1 MIAMNR
7 MIRRVGIAVVVLLL
21 ALVCQLTYLQVVD
34 AKKLDRDPRNV
45 RRLVRDYSH
54 PRGEITTADGM
65 VAAKSVPSNDLFK
78 LQRQYPFG
86 PLLSQIVGFQSYV
99 VGNTGVES
107 TYNDALVGRDAQ
119 VARLNFRDILSNKD
133 QFGSVVLTARADV
146 QEVAR
151 QALGNQHGSVVALD
165 PRTGAILAMYSN
177 PSYDPNGLAAHNG
190 TFVNAYYTGL
200 NNDPAHPNLPRA
212 YREIFAPG
220 STFKVVT
227 AAVGLGSGK
236 YTPDTPFPMVSS
248 IQLPNSNQPLANFGK
263 ETCGGTLTESF
274 TISCNTTFAAVG
286 IGLGD
291 LFPPGMHA
299 FGIGERPP
307 LDIAPGA
314 VASSDMDG
322 KPFATNKPFYGLA
335 GIGQGFIAVTPLQM
349 ALVAAAVANNGVI
362 MEPHVMSEIRDAQG
376 GLVRRFEPKQWK
388 QAMTPQ
394 VAATLTTLMNGVVT
408 NGTGTPA
415 QIPGVPVAG
424 KTGTA
429 QVGNQQAPNAWFIAF
444 APSDAPRF
452 AVAVIVEHGGNQGN
466 DATGGRVSAPI
477 ARQVLEKLLQ
487 TR

>member
-1 MIAMNR
+1 MNTMDR
-7 MIRRVGIAVVVLLL
+7 MIRRFGITVVVLLL
-21 ALVCQLTYLQVVD
+21 ALVGQLTYLQVVD
-34 AKKLDRDPRNV
+34 AKKLDHDPRNV

-54 PRGEITTADGM
+54 PRGEIITADGK
-65 VAAKSVPSNDLFK
+65 VAAKSVASNDLFK
-78 LQRQYPFG
+78 LQREYPLG
-86 PLLSQIVGFQSYV
+86 DLLAQIVGYQSFV
-99 VGNTGVES
+99 VGNTGVEA
-107 TYNDALVGRDAQ
+107 TYNDALAGHDPD
-119 VARLNFRDILSNKD
+119 VARFNFRNILSTKD
-133 QFGSVVLTARADV
+133 QYGSVVLTVRSDV

-151 QALGNQHGSVVALD
+151 QALGTQRGSVVALD

-177 PSYDPNGLAAHNG
+177 PSFNPSGLAAHNG
-190 TFVNAYYTGL
+190 TFVNTYFTGL
-200 NNDPAHPNLPRA
+200 NNDPTHPNLARA
-212 YREIFAPG
+212 YREIYAPG

-227 AAVGLGSGK
+227 TAVGLGTGK
-236 YTPDTPFPMVSS
+236 VTVDSTFPVRTSL
-248 IQLPNSNQPLANFGK
+248 QLPDSPRTLANFGN
-263 ETCGGTLTESF
+263 ESCGGTLTESF
-274 TISCNTTFAAVG
+274 TVSCNTTFADIG

-299 FGIGERPP
+299 FGVGERPP
-307 LDIAPGA
+307 LDVAPGA
-314 VASSDMDG
+314 VPSTDMDG
-322 KPFATNKPFYGLA
+322 KPFATNKAFYGLA

-362 MEPHVMSEIRDAQG
+362 MEPHVMSEVRDAQG

-394 VAATLTTLMNGVVT
+394 VSATLTTLMNGVVA

-429 QVGNQQAPNAWFIAF
+429 QVGGQQAPNAWFIAF

-452 AVAVIVEHGGNQGN
+452 AVAVIVEHGGNQGS

-477 ARQVLEKLLQ
+477 ARQVLQKLLQ
-487 TR
+487 GP